1 MYGLWQQTCAQGL
14 EWLAPAFA
22 DDAAATAAAAATADR
37 AMPSWV
43 TLALPSRLTPWVAH
57 TPSAAHQA
65 MWHLRMVSTLGKAQ
79 QQQQQQ
85 QNNNSSLHR
94 CKLCGHAAL
103 AVEV

>member
-1 MYGLWQQTCAQGL
+1 
-14 EWLAPAFA
+14 
-22 DDAAATAAAAATADR
+22 
-37 AMPSWV
+37 
-43 TLALPSRLTPWVAH
+43 
-57 TPSAAHQA
+57 
-65 MWHLRMVSTLGKAQ
+65 MVSTLGKAQQ